1 MSLESYCA
9 ACTYLGE
16 RADYSGKYWCSSKGE
31 NHYASDPKCYSFCE
45 AYSRSNSARENMYSN
60 SASHSG
66 GGCYITTMV
75 CEILGYKDNNYYL
88 QTLRNFRDN
97 KMKPNINYIPL
108 LMTYDVVGPKI
119 ANNLKYDYNNKD
131 LANYFFDNY
140 IVRSVEAIEENRDAE
155 AIQLYTRMTNLLI
168 NFYNIDINNIVMPNV
183 NEIDMNSLGHGRVR
197 RRVLSS
203 NNA

>member
-9 ACTYLGE
+9 ACTYLNE
-16 RADYSGKYWCSSKGE
+16 RADYSGKYWCFSKGE
-31 NHYASDPKCYSFCE
+31 DHYASDPKCYSFCE

-60 SASHSG
+60 SVSHSG

-140 IVRSVEAIEENRDAE
+140 IVKSVEAIEENRDAE